1 MITDN
6 TINQVK
12 ELPIEQV
19 IEKFLAIQKKGNKFQ
34 ACCPFHGEKTPSFII
49 TPAKNMFKCFGCGVA
64 GDGVSFVMKNE
75 RKTFPEAIKTIAA
88 AHNITIEEIKNEQ
101 EKKEQKAIATYADIT
116 QQVHNSYID
125 FLHNNVEILN
135 SFIAA
140 RNISKSTLLDFEIG
154 FAPNDYKF
162 ITTPIINQGNF
173 EPAHK
178 LGLIKR
184 NEEKDVNYDFF
195 RNRYM
200 VPVRNAMGV
209 IAGFGGRKV
218 EDGNSNN
225 PKWLNS
231 SETTDFFEKRKILFG
246 LHLAKQAIRKKQFAI
261 LVEGYM
267 DVAKFH
273 DNGMNNT
280 VGTMGTSFTQ
290 EQAKIISRF
299 TKFVVIAYDGDKAG
313 ALATERAIDICL
325 KEGLTPYIL
334 QFPNSE
340 DPDSFCDWLKNY
352 SAAKQIFGFTNLEN
366 YIQQQQEDGVIWKIH
381 RLISNGEKIGPLAKI
396 ATQEY
401 IIELLSLVRNTIQ
414 QKEYVALLKKDF
426 KIDIAKEL
434 DKKNKQVETIDALKL
449 EEQESKL
456 PPWAMNRLN
465 ELEYNGFIARTDKPD
480 ETGFYIR
487 KAGNSMEAIS
497 NFVFKFIMHIRDDEN
512 DKRILEVNNGYQK
525 QYIDMPTK
533 SVVSL
538 DQFVAAMY
546 MLEGNMLFEGDKKQL
561 FKLLKVLGK
570 QCPIARELK
579 TLGYQ
584 REGFF
589 AFSNGIVDAQGKFQ
603 PMNQYGMVDFDG
615 KKYYSPSVSIIY
627 QDRRDDN
634 DPYENDRYLVYKQS
648 QISFEQWATQFCKV
662 YQENHSGFIGVAGVL
677 LAAFRD
683 VYFRIDNNCPHI
695 SFYGESGSGKS
706 KCAESMVSVF
716 FDNIRPINLFN
727 ASDFAFANRMQRYRN
742 CIINGDEFNDQT
754 LKEERFENIKSAY
767 DGILRERGTSV
778 KKTEI
783 LKTNS
788 LLLLTGQYLS
798 TKDDMAAINRCII
811 VSFEKR
817 TGDRAFTSEEIEN
830 YETLKN
836 WEREGISSII
846 IDLLKYRKD
855 VAENIGD
862 WFSEE
867 FKLVRAAVMQRNTTF
882 NERVLRNYTAL
893 SAFWKFFSTKIN
905 MPVAYDSFF
914 DIIVN
919 DIIKLSNLI
928 SNSNALADFW
938 NTVVYLMETGEIYEG
953 FFYKIQDEQ
962 SIAVVEEEGG
972 SKTKTINFG
981 NENKKVLF
989 IRLGTI
995 HKLYSEAYRRQNGKN
1010 GLTMATLE
1018 LYLKREKG
1026 YLGKVKSTWFTDKDG
1041 KRMNTS
1047 SYIFDYDLL
1056 GVNLQQIET
1065 APEEKIVTTI
1075 TGTVVHE
1082 PVVKEVMGV
1091 PKISILHKEVSTY
1104 NFMGQ
1109 PTIKE
1114 VFTKVYDGDLS
1125 RIEIYKSGE
1134 ELKITG
1140 HLKQGTYKDK
1150 EGVLKQTRSL
1160 DALTVEYKNPQEEG
1174 TKNEVVEDMEF

>member
-6 TINQVK
+6 TIQNVK
-12 ELPIEQV
+12 ELAIEQV
-19 IEKFLAIQKKGNKFQ
+19 IEKYLPLQKKGNKFQ

-49 TPAKNMFKCFGCGVA
+49 SPNKNMFKCFGCGVA
-64 GDGVSFVMKNE
+64 GDGVSFVMQHEKLS
-75 RKTFPEAIKTIAA
+75 FPEAIKEIAK
-88 AHNITIEEIKNEQ
+88 AHNIAIEEIKNEQ
-101 EKKEQKAIATYADIT
+101 ALKEQKAIATFADIT
-116 QQVHNSYID
+116 QQVHNRYVE
-125 FLHNNVEILN
+125 FLHNNTEILN
-135 SFIAA
+135 SFLAE
-140 RNISKSTLLDFEIG
+140 RNISRSTLLDFEIG
-154 FAPNDYKF
+154 FAPNDFKF

-178 LGLIKR
+178 LGLIAR
-184 NEEKDVNYDFF
+184 NEEKDANYDFF

-200 VPVRNAMGV
+200 VPVRNSQGI
-209 IAGFGGRKV
+209 IAGFGGRKLN
-218 EDGNSNN
+218 DGNDKN

-231 SETTDFFEKRKILFG
+231 TETTDFFEKRKILFG
-246 LHLAKQAIRKKQFAI
+246 LHLAKNAIRKSGFAI
-261 LVEGYM
+261 IVEGYM

-273 DNGMNNT
+273 DNGIHNT
-280 VGTMGTSFTQ
+280 VGSMGTSFTP
-290 EQAKIISRF
+290 EQAKILSRF

-325 KEGLTPYIL
+325 KENLTPFIL

-340 DPDSFCDWLKNY
+340 DPDSFCDWIKNT
-352 SAAKQIFGFTNLEN
+352 SVAKRLFGFTTLEN
-366 YIQQQQEDGVIWKIH
+366 YIKEQQEDGVTWKIN
-381 RLISNGEKIGPLAKI
+381 RLIANGEKIGPLAKI
-396 ATQEY
+396 PTQEY
-401 IIELLSLVRNTIQ
+401 IIELVSLVRNSIQ

-434 DKKNKQVETIDALKL
+434 DKKNKQIETVEATKL
-449 EEQESKL
+449 DDQESKL
-456 PPWAMNRLN
+456 PSWAMHKLN
-465 ELEYNGFIARTDKPD
+465 ELEYNGFIARNDKPE

-497 NFVFKFIMHIRDDEN
+497 NFIFKFIMHIRDDEN

-603 PMNQYGMVDFDG
+603 PMNQYGMVEFDG
-615 KKYYSPSVSIIY
+615 RKYYSPSVSVIY

-648 QISFEQWATQFCKV
+648 NVSFEQWAIQFCKV
-662 YQENHSGFIGVAGVL
+662 YQENHSGYIGVATVL

-683 VYFRIDNNCPHI
+683 IYFRIDNNCPHV

-798 TKDDMAAINRCII
+798 TKDDMAAINRCVI

-846 IDLLKYRKD
+846 IDLLKYRT
-855 VAENIGD
+855 EIQEHIGD
-862 WFSEE
+862 LFSEE
-867 FKLVRAAVMQRNTTF
+867 FKMVRAAVMERNNVF

-893 SAFWKFFSTKIN
+893 ATFWKFFSSRIN
-905 MPVAYDSFF
+905 MPINYDSFF
-914 DIIVN
+914 EIIVG
-919 DIIKLSNLI
+919 DIIKLSNMI

-938 NTVVYLMETGEIYEG
+938 NTIVYLMETGEIYEG
-953 FFYKIQDEQ
+953 FFYKIQDEN
-962 SIAVVEEEGG
+962 SIAIHEEEGKG
-972 SKTKTINFG
+972 KSKTINFG
-981 NENKKVLF
+981 SENKKVLF
-989 IRLGTI
+989 IRLTTI
-995 HKLYSEAYRRQNGKN
+995 HKMYSEAYRRQNGKN

-1041 KRMNTS
+1041 RRMNTS
-1047 SYIFDYDLL
+1047 CYIFDYDLL
-1056 GVNLQQIET
+1056 GVNLHQVEP
-1065 APEEKIVTTI
+1065 APEEKIITTI
-1075 TGTVVHE
+1075 TGYVVGE
-1082 PVVKEVMGV
+1082 AVCKEVMGI
-1091 PKISILHKEVSTY
+1091 PKISILHKEVSSY

-1114 VFTKVYDGDLS
+1114 VFTKVYDVDL
-1125 RIEIYKSGE
+1125 
-1134 ELKITG
+1134 
-1140 HLKQGTYKDK
+1140 
-1150 EGVLKQTRSL
+1150 
-1160 DALTVEYKNPQEEG
+1160 
-1174 TKNEVVEDMEF
+1174 